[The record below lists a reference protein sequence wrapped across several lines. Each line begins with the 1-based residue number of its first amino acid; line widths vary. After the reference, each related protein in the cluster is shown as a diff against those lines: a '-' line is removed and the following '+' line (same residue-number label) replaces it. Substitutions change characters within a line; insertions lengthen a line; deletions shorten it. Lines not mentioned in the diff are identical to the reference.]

1 MTLTRNEFVVSTEWL
16 DGQLL
21 NPNLRIID
29 ASWYLAD
36 LNRFPLE
43 EYKER
48 HIPGASFFD
57 LDKFSD
63 ADSNVPHMALDPE
76 SFSKKIEVF
85 GINPNCIVVVYDGLG
100 LFSAARLLWLFH
112 LYGFTNVFILDGGL
126 PKWLSENRAVDSKI
140 VMHEQCHFLTSYCK
154 ELVMDLDQMVAC
166 IGSIDVQIV
175 DARPHKRFEGL
186 VPEPREGVRSGKIP
200 SSVNLFYGDLIGEDK
215 TLKPT
220 QTLEKIVKSLGIN
233 LDKHIVAS
241 CGSGVTAAILYI
253 VFKGLGAKRVSV
265 YDGSWCEWGSIDDLA
280 LLT

>member
-1 MTLTRNEFVVSTEWL
+1 MTLIRNEFLVSTEWL
-16 DGQLL
+16 DRQLL

-140 VMHEQCHFLTSYCK
+140 VMHEQCHFLPSYCK

-186 VPEPREGVRSGKIP
+186 VREPREGIRSGKIP
-200 SSVNLFYGDLIGEDK
+200 SSVNLFYGDLIGEDN

-220 QTLEKIVKSLGIN
+220 QALEKIVKSLGIN

-265 YDGSWCEWGSIDDLA
+265 YDGSWCEWGSVDDLA

>member
-57 LDKFSD
+57 LDEFSD
-63 ADSNVPHMALDPE
+63 ADSNIPHMALDPE

-126 PKWLSENRAVDSKI
+126 PKWLSENKAVESKI

-154 ELVMDLDQMVAC
+154 ELVMDLDQMLAC
-166 IGSIDVQIV
+166 IGSNDVHIV
-175 DARPHKRFEGL
+175 DARSHKRFEGL

-200 SSVNLFYGDLIGEDK
+200 SSVNLFYGDLIGEDY

-220 QTLEKIVKSLGIN
+220 QALEEIVKSLGIN
-233 LDKHIVAS
+233 LNKHIVAS

>member
-1 MTLTRNEFVVSTEWL
+1 MTLTKNEFLVSTEWL
-16 DGQLL
+16 DRQLL

-29 ASWYLAD
+29 ASWYLPD
-36 LNRFPLE
+36 LNRSPLE

-48 HIPGASFFD
+48 HIPRASFFD
-57 LDKFSD
+57 LDEFSD
-63 ADSNVPHMALDPE
+63 ADSNIPHMALDPE
-76 SFSKKIEVF
+76 SFAKKIEAF
-85 GINPNCIVVVYDGLG
+85 GIHPICTVVVYDGLG

-140 VMHEQCHFLTSYCK
+140 VMHEKCHFLTSYCK
-154 ELVMDLDQMVAC
+154 DLVMDLDQMVAS
-166 IGSIDVQIV
+166 IGSNDVHIV

-186 VPEPREGVRSGKIP
+186 VREPREGVRSGKIP

-220 QTLEKIVKSLGIN
+220 QALEKIVKSLGIN